1 MLAILREKILDQRF
15 LRLIQTLLQAGYL
28 EDWHYHATLSGTPQ
42 GAIVSPIL
50 SKLSLDKL
58 DK

>member
-1 MLAILREKILDQRF
+1 MLSILRAKILDQRF
-15 LRLIQTLLQAGYL
+15 LRLIQTLLQTGYL